1 MTPYSEKPGHK
12 ETRRAPERD
21 DALTSECDDA
31 LTSECD
37 EYRKGLSELMSEW
50 ASPEDEEAW
59 RDL

>member
-1 MTPYSEKPGHK
+1 MTPDSEKPGHK
-12 ETRRAPERD
+12 ETRRAPEP
-21 DALTSECDDA
+21 DDA

-37 EYRKGLSELMSEW
+37 EYLKGLSELMSEW

>member
-1 MTPYSEKPGHK
+1 MTTPDSEKPEQEEAH
-12 ETRRAPERD
+12 RAPEPG
-21 DALTSECDDA
+21 DAV
-31 LTSECD
+31 TSECD